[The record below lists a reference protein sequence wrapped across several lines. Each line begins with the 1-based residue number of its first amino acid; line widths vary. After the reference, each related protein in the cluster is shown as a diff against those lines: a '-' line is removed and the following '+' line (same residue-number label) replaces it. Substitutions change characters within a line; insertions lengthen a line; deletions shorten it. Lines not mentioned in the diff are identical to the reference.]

1 MAVLEIAGGAV
12 LGMLILYL
20 IALACRFFIYKSKN
34 DTFPGT
40 KEGFNIFTIKKCD
53 ACPTCP
59 TCAPAT
65 PCPSPSPITT
75 AAAPKAGD
83 ACTKPVTRD
92 MNALTYKYDNDMNCT
107 KVASCK
113 AATAASSGVLA
124 SPGFFPRPDGCKE
137 ICTAASG
144 STPVGAKTMVKDEG
158 GACNT
163 VAECL
168 GSNVL
173 VNNGCYEPCDTLAS
187 GAIAN
192 SKKYYKTGTPSTCNR
207 VYECDVGYE
216 PNEAGTAGTPAA
228 GTSCVKSSSTETY
241 TMKDL
246 VEHYLIHG

>member
-1 MAVLEIAGGAV
+1 MAVLEIVGGAV

-40 KEGFNIFTIKKCD
+40 KEGFNIFTLKKCD

-65 PCPSPSPITT
+65 PCPSPSPTPT
-75 AAAPKAGD
+75 ALKAGD
-83 ACTKPVTRD
+83 ACTKPVNND
-92 MNALTYKYDNDMNCT
+92 MNALTYKYDKNMNCAE
-107 KVASCK
+107 VASCK
-113 AATAASSGVLA
+113 AATPAAGTAPA
-124 SPGFFPRPDGCKE
+124 SPGYFPHDNACKQ
-137 ICTAASG
+137 ICTVAAG
-144 STPVGAKTMVKDEG
+144 SPTPSGAKTMVTTTG
-158 GACNT
+158 GACSI

-187 GAIAN
+187 GTIAN

-207 VYECDVGYE
+207 VYECNDGYM
-216 PNEAGTAGTPAA
+216 PNEAGTGGTPAA
-228 GTSCVKSSSTETY
+228 GTSCVPATETY

>member
-83 ACTKPVTRD
+83 ACTKPVASIR
-92 MNALTYKYDNDMNCT
+92 NAKSYKYDENMNCT
-107 KVASCK
+107 QAGSCD
-113 AATAASSGVLA
+113 
-124 SPGFFPRPDGCKE
+124 PGYIPIGTKCLIP
-137 ICTAASG
+137 CTADSADPANRIKTRAKDSTAG
-144 STPVGAKTMVKDEG
+144 SCAVV
-158 GACNT
+158 
-163 VAECL
+163 ECL

-173 VNNGCYEPCDTLAS
+173 VGGACYEPCDILAS
-187 GAIAN
+187 GVPAIAN
-192 SKKYYKTGTPSTCNR
+192 STSKKYYKTGTPGICNR
-207 VYECDVGYE
+207 VYECNAGYE
-216 PNEAGTAGTPAA
+216 PNEAGAGGTPPAA
-228 GTSCVKSSSTETY
+228 GTSCVESSSTEPY